1 MRVHDTTRT
10 VAYRFASVAL
20 IGLIVLF
27 AAAIVLLVWPYDK
40 ASFKGE
46 GQIVGPKVITPG
58 STIMI
63 EWESFCAQGVD
74 LYYERWADVYD
85 EHDEGGE
92 LIYSYG
98 IPPFIA
104 YHNVDVC
111 SSPAVGPLTL
121 PNYLPPG
128 NYRIRF
134 SVSYHPNFL
143 REVTITT
150 QTEEFTI
157 IPKADGTTPIAPK

>member
-1 MRVHDTTRT
+1 MRVHETTRI
-10 VAYRFASVAL
+10 VAYRFAGAAL

-27 AAAIVLLVWPYDK
+27 AAVIVMLVWPYNK
-40 ASFKGE
+40 ASFE
-46 GQIVGPKVITPG
+46 GNGKIIGPKVITPG

-63 EWESFCAQGVD
+63 QWESFCADGVD
-74 LYYERWADVYD
+74 LYYERWADVYEQD
-85 EHDEGGE
+85 DGGD

-104 YHNVDVC
+104 YHDVQAC
-111 SSPAVGPLTL
+111 ASPAVGPLTL

-128 NYRIRF
+128 TYRIRF
-134 SVSYHPNFL
+134 AVSYHPNFL
-143 REVTITT
+143 RTITIST